1 MSSPIGAN
9 SQTQSNESKVSTK
22 NWIAVIG
29 SCIGAFMAV
38 LDIQITNSSLPNIQG
53 ALGAGVDEG
62 SWISTAY
69 LIAEIV
75 TIPLTAFLS
84 RVFSVRRYVLVNAVL
99 FVIFSVGCAFAR
111 DLSSMILFRAA
122 QGFTGGTL
130 IPMAFNIILS
140 VLPKSKQSIG
150 LAIFSITAVFAP
162 AIGPAIGGY
171 LTDSF
176 GWQYIFYLN
185 VIPGILLL
193 ALLSY
198 SIEPSPMQLDL
209 LKGGDWFGIVFMGI
223 GLSNLEFVLEE
234 GQRKDWFG
242 SDLIRNSAVIAA
254 IFLAIFL
261 FIEFKKKDPLLNL
274 RLFGRRNFG
283 LGSIANFALGFAL
296 YASIYLIPIYL
307 SATQGYSASQIGQV
321 LIWSGLP
328 QLVIMPFIPKI
339 MEKFDARIL
348 IICGLIVYGVS
359 CLMNAFMSHDS
370 SGPQL
375 TLSMIV
381 RAVGTPFIF
390 VPLSSVTTAELGK
403 EEAASGSALFNMVRN
418 LGGSVGIAACSTF
431 VTQREQFHSTRIGE
445 TVTSFTLQTQHAEAN
460 ISSLLR
466 HRGATA
472 YSAHVQAEGVIDNLV
487 RREANVMAYNDAF
500 LLLAAVM
507 FAACFGAIF
516 LKKSQGNTEVRP
528 E

>member
-1 MSSPIGAN
+1 MSASIGAKP
-9 SQTQSNESKVSTK
+9 QAQSNEGQVSTK
-22 NWIAVIG
+22 SWIAVIG

-69 LIAEIV
+69 LIAEII

-99 FVIFSVGCAFAR
+99 FVIFSVGCAFAQ
-111 DLSSMILFRAA
+111 DLGSMILFRAA

-140 VLPKSKQSIG
+140 VLPKSKQAIG

-171 LTDSF
+171 LTDNF

-185 VIPGILLL
+185 VIPGIILL

-209 LKGGDWFGIVFMGI
+209 LKGGDWFGIVFMAI
-223 GLSNLEFVLEE
+223 GLGNLEYVLEE

-254 IFLAIFL
+254 IFLTIFF
-261 FIEFKKKDPLLNL
+261 FIEFRRKNPLLTL

-283 LGSIANFALGFAL
+283 LGSVANFALGFAL
-296 YASIYLIPIYL
+296 YATIYLIPLYL
-307 SATQGYSASQIGQV
+307 STTQSYSASQIGGV

-328 QLVIMPFIPKI
+328 QLVIMPFVPKL
-339 MEKFDARIL
+339 MEKVDARIL
-348 IICGLIVYGVS
+348 IIFGLIVYGAS

-370 SGPQL
+370 AGPQL
-375 TLSMIV
+375 TLAMFV
-381 RAVGTPFIF
+381 QAVGTPFIF
-390 VPLSSVTTAELGK
+390 VPLSAVTTAELSK

-418 LGGSVGIAACSTF
+418 LGGSVGIAGCSTF
-431 VTQREQFHSTRIGE
+431 VTQREQLHSIRIGE
-445 TVTSFTLQTQHAEAN
+445 TVTSYTLQTQHAEAN
-460 ISSLLR
+460 ISSMLR
-466 HRGATA
+466 HKGDTA
-472 YSAHVQAEGVIDNLV
+472 YSAQAQAVGVIDNLV

-500 LLLAAVM
+500 LLLAVVM

-516 LKKSQGNTEVRP
+516 LKKSQENSEVTA